1 MSVKSSRF
9 IVLLKSSISLLIFL
23 YTDFWFKLLRGIL
36 KSPNIIVIFL
46 FLISVLSDSFV
57 CVLELCS

>member
-1 MSVKSSRF
+1 M
-9 IVLLKSSISLLIFL
+9 LLKSSISLLIFL